1 MVSGQYLSKW
11 SRTAMAGSVSESLS
25 AWVPYALAFLSIFLS
40 SIAQVSLKLSV
51 RNRAPGLHLLQEPIF
66 YMAFALYG
74 VSALLWLFVL
84 SKLPLVVAY
93 PLVSLNFI
101 LVALGGALVLH
112 EHVSWYMLAGL
123 VLIIGGIVLIVR
135 R

>member
-1 MVSGQYLSKW
+1 
-11 SRTAMAGSVSESLS
+11 MAGSVSESLS